1 MAAQSKCV
9 PFKSFLNPAFLAAV
23 ISSHLGERA
32 SSPSTDLIAAGA
44 IRALWARSS
53 DGIGSSASRSAAAC

>member
-23 ISSHLGERA
+23 ISSHLGEQA
-32 SSPSTDLIAAGA
+32 SSLSTDLIAAGA
-44 IRALWARSS
+44 VP
-53 DGIGSSASRSAAAC
+53 GSPLGSEQ